1 MSAATV
7 SALALIAL
15 MVFFIVES
23 RPQKKTLSMLD
34 LAEFKDLP
42 GELRAMIRSVMPNG
56 AQLKKHWA
64 HMTPDQKQMVMQQIA
79 SQLPQKPQQDNR
91 PPAPSVVIKPETTKI
106 QETPIGQGTESLG
119 QGTESLGQETE
130 SLGLKSGFLLSDG
143 VNKSKKKNTKDKK
156 HDKVVTLRD
165 VGASEDE
172 EPVTTDITDAD
183 A

>member
-1 MSAATV
+1 MFTVIRMSAATV

-42 GELRAMIRSVMPNG
+42 GEIRAMIRSVMPNG
-56 AQLKKHWA
+56 AHLKKHWG
-64 HMTPDQKQMVMQQIA
+64 HMTPQQKQMVMQQISA
-79 SQLPQKPQQDNR
+79 QLPQQPQRDNR
-91 PPAPSVVIKPETTKI
+91 PPAPSVVVKPETRKI
-106 QETPIGQGTESLG
+106 QDTPIG
-119 QGTESLGQETE
+119 
-130 SLGLKSGFLLSDG
+130 LKPGFLLPNSVDKG
-143 VNKSKKKNTKDKK
+143 KKKNTKNKK
-156 HDKVVTLRD
+156 HDEVVTLSD

-172 EPVTTDITDAD
+172 EPVSTDITDVDD

>member
-1 MSAATV
+1 MFTVSRMSAATV

-34 LAEFKDLP
+34 LAEFRDLP

-64 HMTPDQKQMVMQQIA
+64 HMTPQQKQMVMQQISA
-79 SQLPQKPQQDNR
+79 QMPQQPQQDNR
-91 PPAPSVVIKPETTKI
+91 PPAPSVVVKPEPPAV
-106 QETPIGQGTESLG
+106 QEPR
-119 QGTESLGQETE
+119 GQEK

-143 VNKSKKKNTKDKK
+143 VNKSKKKNTKNKK
-156 HDKVVTLRD
+156 HDEVVTLSD

-172 EPVTTDITDAD
+172 EPVSTDITDAD

>member
-64 HMTPDQKQMVMQQIA
+64 HMTPQQKQMVMQQIA
-79 SQLPQKPQQDNR
+79 SQLPQQPQQDNR
-91 PPAPSVVIKPETTKI
+91 PPAPSVVVKPETPKA
-106 QETPIGQGTESLG
+106 PP
-119 QGTESLGQETE
+119 LGQEKP
-130 SLGLKSGFLLSDG
+130 LGLKSGFLLSDG
-143 VNKSKKKNTKDKK
+143 VNKSKKKNTKNKK
-156 HDKVVTLRD
+156 HDEVVTLSD

-172 EPVTTDITDAD
+172 EPVSTDITDAD

>member
-15 MVFFIVES
+15 MVFFMIES

-42 GELRAMIRSVMPNG
+42 GELRAMVRSMMPNG
-56 AQLKKHWA
+56 AHIKKQWA
-64 HMTPDQKQMVMQQIA
+64 NMSSQQKHAIVHHISSHM
-79 SQLPQKPQQDNR
+79 PQPPSAPPPDNR
-91 PPAPSVVIKPETTKI
+91 PPAPSVLIKPETPKI
-106 QETPIGQGTESLG
+106 EDTPIG
-119 QGTESLGQETE
+119 
-130 SLGLKSGFLLSDG
+130 LKPGFLLSDG
-143 VNKSKKKNTKDKK
+143 VNKGKKKDTKNKK
-156 HDKVVTLRD
+156 HDKVIALSD

-172 EPVTTDITDAD
+172 EPVSTDITDTD

>member
-1 MSAATV
+1 VIRMSTATV

-56 AQLKKHWA
+56 AQLKKQWA
-64 HMTPDQKQMVMQQIA
+64 HMTPQQKQMVMQQIA
-79 SQLPQKPQQDNR
+79 SQLPQPQQQDNR
-91 PPAPSVVIKPETTKI
+91 PPAPSVVVKPETPKI
-106 QETPIGQGTESLG
+106 QETP
-119 QGTESLGQETE
+119 LGQEK

-143 VNKSKKKNTKDKK
+143 VNKSKKKNTKNKK
-156 HDKVVTLRD
+156 HDEVVTLSD

-172 EPVTTDITDAD
+172 EPVSTDITDAD

>member
-15 MVFFIVES
+15 IVFFIVES
-23 RPQKKTLSMLD
+23 RPPKKTLSMLD

-42 GELRAMIRSVMPNG
+42 GELRAMIRSMMPNS

-64 HMTPDQKQMVMQQIA
+64 HMPPQQKQMVMNQIA
-79 SQLPQKPQQDNR
+79 SQMLQPQQKPRQDNR
-91 PPAPSVVIKPETTKI
+91 PPAPSVVVKPETQKI
-106 QETPIGQGTESLG
+106 QET
-119 QGTESLGQETE
+119 
-130 SLGLKSGFLLSDG
+130 GLKPGFLLSDG
-143 VNKSKKKNTKDKK
+143 VNKSKKKNTQNKK
-156 HDKVVTLRD
+156 HNEVVTLSD

-172 EPVTTDITDAD
+172 EPVSTDITDAD

>member
-34 LAEFKDLP
+34 LAEFRDLP

-64 HMTPDQKQMVMQQIA
+64 HMTPQQKQMVMQQISA
-79 SQLPQKPQQDNR
+79 QMPQQPQQDNR
-91 PPAPSVVIKPETTKI
+91 PPAPSVVVKPEPPAV
-106 QETPIGQGTESLG
+106 QEPR
-119 QGTESLGQETE
+119 GQEK

-143 VNKSKKKNTKDKK
+143 VNKSKKKNTKNKK
-156 HDKVVTLRD
+156 HDEVVTLSD

-172 EPVTTDITDAD
+172 EPVSTDITDAD

>member
-1 MSAATV
+1 MSRMSAATV

-42 GELRAMIRSVMPNG
+42 GELRAMIKSMMPNG
-56 AQLKKHWA
+56 AQLKKHWG
-64 HMTPDQKQMVMQQIA
+64 HMTPQQKQMVMQQISA
-79 SQLPQKPQQDNR
+79 QMPHAQQQQQQDNR
-91 PPAPSVVIKPETTKI
+91 PPAPSVVIKPETPKI
-106 QETPIGQGTESLG
+106 QDTPIGQEK
-119 QGTESLGQETE
+119 

-143 VNKSKKKNTKDKK
+143 IDKGKKKDPKNKK
-156 HDKVVTLRD
+156 HDKVIALSD

-172 EPVTTDITDAD
+172 ETVVSTDITDA
-183 A
+183 

>member
-64 HMTPDQKQMVMQQIA
+64 HMTPQQKQMVMQQISA
-79 SQLPQKPQQDNR
+79 QMPQQPQQDNR
-91 PPAPSVVIKPETTKI
+91 PPAPSMVVKPE
-106 QETPIGQGTESLG
+106 PS
-119 QGTESLGQETE
+119 
-130 SLGLKSGFLLSDG
+130 GLKPGFLLSDG
-143 VNKSKKKNTKDKK
+143 VNKSKKKNTKHKK
-156 HDKVVTLRD
+156 HDEVVTLSD

-172 EPVTTDITDAD
+172 EPVSTDITDAD

>member
-1 MSAATV
+1 MIRMSAATV

-64 HMTPDQKQMVMQQIA
+64 HMTPQQKQMVMQQISA
-79 SQLPQKPQQDNR
+79 QLPQQPQQDNR
-91 PPAPSVVIKPETTKI
+91 PPAPSVVIKPEP
-106 QETPIGQGTESLG
+106 ETPKIE
-119 QGTESLGQETE
+119 EV
-130 SLGLKSGFLLSDG
+130 SLGLKPGFLLSDG
-143 VNKSKKKNTKDKK
+143 VNKSKKKNTKNKK
-156 HDKVVTLRD
+156 HDEVVTLSD

>member
-1 MSAATV
+1 MFTVIRMSAVTV

-64 HMTPDQKQMVMQQIA
+64 HMTPQQKQMVMSQIA
-79 SQLPQKPQQDNR
+79 AQVAPQPLQDDNR
-91 PPAPSVVIKPETTKI
+91 PPAPSVVVKPEPKI
-106 QETPIGQGTESLG
+106 QEVES
-119 QGTESLGQETE
+119 Q
-130 SLGLKSGFLLSDG
+130 GLKPGFLLSDG
-143 VNKSKKKNTKDKK
+143 VNKSKKKNTKNKK
-156 HDKVVTLRD
+156 HDEVVTLSD

-172 EPVTTDITDAD
+172 EPVSTDITDAD

>member
-1 MSAATV
+1 VSRMSAATV
-7 SALALIAL
+7 CALALIAL

-64 HMTPDQKQMVMQQIA
+64 HMTPQQKQMVMQQIA
-79 SQLPQKPQQDNR
+79 SQLPQQPQRDDR
-91 PPAPSVVIKPETTKI
+91 PPAPSVVVKPEA
-106 QETPIGQGTESLG
+106 P
-119 QGTESLGQETE
+119 
-130 SLGLKSGFLLSDG
+130 GLKPGFLLSDG
-143 VNKSKKKNTKDKK
+143 VNKGKKKNTKNKK
-156 HDKVVTLRD
+156 HDEVVTLSD

-172 EPVTTDITDAD
+172 EPVATDITDAD

>member
-1 MSAATV
+1 MIRMSTATV
-7 SALALIAL
+7 CALALIAL

-64 HMTPDQKQMVMQQIA
+64 HMTPQQKQMVMQQIA
-79 SQLPQKPQQDNR
+79 SQLPQQPQQDNR
-91 PPAPSVVIKPETTKI
+91 PPAPSVVIKPETLK
-106 QETPIGQGTESLG
+106 EEPK
-119 QGTESLGQETE
+119 
-130 SLGLKSGFLLSDG
+130 GLKSGFLLSDG
-143 VNKSKKKNTKDKK
+143 VNKSKKKNTKNKK
-156 HDKVVTLRD
+156 HDEVVTLSD

-172 EPVTTDITDAD
+172 EPVSTDITDAD

>member
-64 HMTPDQKQMVMQQIA
+64 NMTPQQKQMAMQQIA
-79 SQLPQKPQQDNR
+79 AHLPQPQQDNR
-91 PPAPSVVIKPETTKI
+91 PPAPSIVVKPETLKI
-106 QETPIGQGTESLG
+106 QETPP
-119 QGTESLGQETE
+119 
-130 SLGLKSGFLLSDG
+130 LGLKSGFLLSDG
-143 VNKSKKKNTKDKK
+143 INKGKKKNTKNKK
-156 HDKVVTLRD
+156 HDEVVTLSD

-172 EPVTTDITDAD
+172 EPVSTDITDAD

>member
-1 MSAATV
+1 MIRMSAATV

-15 MVFFIVES
+15 MVFFVVES

-56 AQLKKHWA
+56 AQFKKQWA
-64 HMTPDQKQMVMQQIA
+64 QMTPQQKQMVMQQIA
-79 SQLPQKPQQDNR
+79 SQIPQQPQQDNR
-91 PPAPSVVIKPETTKI
+91 PPAPSVVIKPET
-106 QETPIGQGTESLG
+106 P
-119 QGTESLGQETE
+119 
-130 SLGLKSGFLLSDG
+130 KSGIKPGFLLSHG
-143 VNKSKKKNTKDKK
+143 VNKSKKKNTKNEK
-156 HDKVVTLRD
+156 HDEVVTLSD

-172 EPVTTDITDAD
+172 EPVSTDITDAD

>member
-1 MSAATV
+1 MSAAAATV

-42 GELRAMIRSVMPNG
+42 GELRAMVKSAMPNG

-64 HMTPDQKQMVMQQIA
+64 HMTPEQKQMVMQQIA
-79 SQLPQKPQQDNR
+79 SQLPQKSQQDNR
-91 PPAPSVVIKPETTKI
+91 PPAPSMVVKPDAPKI
-106 QETPIGQGTESLG
+106 EDTPLGTEA
-119 QGTESLGQETE
+119 EPLGQEAE
-130 SLGLKSGFLLSDG
+130 PLGLKSGFLLSDS

-172 EPVTTDITDAD
+172 AALAGDTDAD

>member
-1 MSAATV
+1 MSAASV

-56 AQLKKHWA
+56 AQLKKHWG
-64 HMTPDQKQMVMQQIA
+64 HMTPHQKQMVMQQIA
-79 SQLPQKPQQDNR
+79 SQMPQAHHEHHQDNR
-91 PPAPSVVIKPETTKI
+91 PPAPSVVVKPETKKI
-106 QETPIGQGTESLG
+106 KDTPIG
-119 QGTESLGQETE
+119 
-130 SLGLKSGFLLSDG
+130 LKPGFLLSHG
-143 VNKSKKKNTKDKK
+143 VNKSKKKDTKNKK
-156 HDKVVTLRD
+156 HDEVVTLSD

-172 EPVTTDITDAD
+172 EPVSTDITDAD

>member
-1 MSAATV
+1 MSTATV
-7 SALALIAL
+7 CALALIAL

-56 AQLKKHWA
+56 AQFKKQWA
-64 HMTPDQKQMVMQQIA
+64 QMTPQQKQMVMQQIA
-79 SQLPQKPQQDNR
+79 SQIPQQPQQDNR
-91 PPAPSVVIKPETTKI
+91 PPAPSVVIKPET
-106 QETPIGQGTESLG
+106 P
-119 QGTESLGQETE
+119 
-130 SLGLKSGFLLSDG
+130 KSGIKPGFLLSHG
-143 VNKSKKKNTKDKK
+143 VNKSKKKNTKNEK
-156 HDKVVTLRD
+156 HDEVVTLSD

-172 EPVTTDITDAD
+172 EPVSTDITDAD

>member
-42 GELRAMIRSVMPNG
+42 GELRAMIRSAMPNS
-56 AQLKKHWA
+56 AQLKKHWSR
-64 HMTPDQKQMVMQQIA
+64 MTPDQKQMAMQQIA
-79 SQLPQKPQQDNR
+79 SQLPQQPQQDNR
-91 PPAPSVVIKPETTKI
+91 PPAPSVVIKPDTPKI
-106 QETPIGQGTESLG
+106 EEAPP
-119 QGTESLGQETE
+119 
-130 SLGLKSGFLLSDG
+130 LGLKPGFLLSDG
-143 VNKSKKKNTKDKK
+143 VNKGKKKNTKNKK
-156 HDKVVTLRD
+156 HDEVVTLSD

>member
-42 GELRAMIRSVMPNG
+42 GELRAMVKSAMPNG

-64 HMTPDQKQMVMQQIA
+64 HMTPQQKQMVMQQISA
-79 SQLPQKPQQDNR
+79 QMPQKPQQDNR
-91 PPAPSVVIKPETTKI
+91 PPAPSMVVKPDAP
-106 QETPIGQGTESLG
+106 TPPP
-119 QGTESLGQETE
+119 
-130 SLGLKSGFLLSDG
+130 LGLKPGFLLSDS

-156 HDKVVTLRD
+156 HDKVITFSD
-165 VGASEDE
+165 IGASEDE
-172 EPVTTDITDAD
+172 ETVVSTDITDAD

>member
-1 MSAATV
+1 MIRMSAAAATV
-7 SALALIAL
+7 CALALIAL

-34 LAEFKDLP
+34 LAEFRDLP

-64 HMTPDQKQMVMQQIA
+64 HMTPEQKQMVMQQIA
-79 SQLPQKPQQDNR
+79 SQLPQQPQQDNR
-91 PPAPSVVIKPETTKI
+91 PPAPSVVVKPETP
-106 QETPIGQGTESLG
+106 TPPP
-119 QGTESLGQETE
+119 
-130 SLGLKSGFLLSDG
+130 LGLKSGFLLSDG
-143 VNKSKKKNTKDKK
+143 VNKSKKKNTKNKK
-156 HDKVVTLRD
+156 HDEVVTLSD

-172 EPVTTDITDAD
+172 EPVSTDITDAD

>member
-1 MSAATV
+1 MSTATV
-7 SALALIAL
+7 CALALIAL

-64 HMTPDQKQMVMQQIA
+64 HMTPQQKQMVMQQIA
-79 SQLPQKPQQDNR
+79 SQLPQQPQQDNR
-91 PPAPSVVIKPETTKI
+91 PPAPSVVIKPETPK
-106 QETPIGQGTESLG
+106 EEPK
-119 QGTESLGQETE
+119 
-130 SLGLKSGFLLSDG
+130 GLKSGFLLSDG
-143 VNKSKKKNTKDKK
+143 VNKSKKKNTKNKK
-156 HDKVVTLRD
+156 HDEVVTLSD

-172 EPVTTDITDAD
+172 EPVSTDITDAD

>member
-42 GELRAMIRSVMPNG
+42 GEIRAMIKAALPNSSV
-56 AQLKKHWA
+56 LKKHWA
-64 HMTPDQKQMVMQQIA
+64 HMPREQRQIVMQQIA
-79 SQLPQKPQQDNR
+79 QALPRAPQPDNR
-91 PPAPSVVIKPETTKI
+91 PPAPSVVVKHEPKE
-106 QETPIGQGTESLG
+106 EAPP
-119 QGTESLGQETE
+119 
-130 SLGLKSGFLLSDG
+130 LGLKPGFLLSNG

-156 HDKVVTLRD
+156 HDEVVTLSD

-172 EPVTTDITDAD
+172 DAVSTDIIDAD

>member
-1 MSAATV
+1 MSTATV
-7 SALALIAL
+7 CALALIAL

-64 HMTPDQKQMVMQQIA
+64 HMTPQQKQMVMQQIA
-79 SQLPQKPQQDNR
+79 SQLPQQPQQPQQDNR
-91 PPAPSVVIKPETTKI
+91 PPAPSVVIKPETPK
-106 QETPIGQGTESLG
+106 EEPK
-119 QGTESLGQETE
+119 GQEAPP
-130 SLGLKSGFLLSDG
+130 LGLKSGFLLSDG
-143 VNKSKKKNTKDKK
+143 VNKSKKKKTKNKK
-156 HDKVVTLRD
+156 HDEVVTLSD

-172 EPVTTDITDAD
+172 EPVSTDITDAD

>member
-1 MSAATV
+1 MSAASV

-15 MVFFIVES
+15 IVFFIVES

-64 HMTPDQKQMVMQQIA
+64 HMTPQQKQMVMQQIA
-79 SQLPQKPQQDNR
+79 SHMPQKPQQDTR
-91 PPAPSVVIKPETTKI
+91 PPAPSVVVKPEPREEPK
-106 QETPIGQGTESLG
+106 
-119 QGTESLGQETE
+119 
-130 SLGLKSGFLLSDG
+130 GLKPGFLLANSVDKG
-143 VNKSKKKNTKDKK
+143 KKKNTKNKK
-156 HDKVVTLRD
+156 HDEVVTLSD

-172 EPVTTDITDAD
+172 EAVSTDITDAD

>member
-42 GELRAMIRSVMPNG
+42 GELRAMIRSAMPNG

-64 HMTPDQKQMVMQQIA
+64 HMSPQQKQMVMQQIA
-79 SQLPQKPQQDNR
+79 SQLPRGAPQPDNR
-91 PPAPSVVIKPETTKI
+91 PPAPSVVIKPEPKI
-106 QETPIGQGTESLG
+106 QETQPV
-119 QGTESLGQETE
+119 
-130 SLGLKSGFLLSDG
+130 GLKPGFLLSDG
-143 VNKSKKKNTKDKK
+143 VNKSKKKNTKNKK
-156 HDKVVTLRD
+156 HDEVVTLSD
-165 VGASEDE
+165 VGASDDE
-172 EPVTTDITDAD
+172 QTVATDITDAD

>member
-42 GELRAMIRSVMPNG
+42 GELRAMVKTMMPNG
-56 AQLKKHWA
+56 AHLKKHWA
-64 HMTPDQKQMVMQQIA
+64 HMTPQQKQMVMQQIA
-79 SQLPQKPQQDNR
+79 SQMPQAQQPQQDNR
-91 PPAPSVVIKPETTKI
+91 PPAPSVVVKPDAPKEEPK
-106 QETPIGQGTESLG
+106 
-119 QGTESLGQETE
+119 
-130 SLGLKSGFLLSDG
+130 GLKPGFLLSDS

-156 HDKVVTLRD
+156 HDKVITFSD
-165 VGASEDE
+165 IGASEDE
-172 EPVTTDITDAD
+172 ETVVSTDITDVD